1 MYDENDLYN
10 EVGNTIKST
19 VSNAKTIYDFMEK
32 IKAGT
37 PETLTGVNSDFVFT
51 GQSTDLSY
59 FYNFNEMPIELIE
72 KIPNETLKN
81 AVKDEF
87 NKAVLDGKL
96 EIDTRKGIVKI
107 TNKGRKFI
115 NKPKFQEAL
124 QQNTYNMISQQ
135 MQEQILGFELDGSI
149 QDLNFFNFSE
159 KLDLTEIIKNPDTS
173 AVQKIMGNLAE
184 MEKSGFIKMEN
195 SFIRITD
202 KGKEIINSDMFKLA
216 TKGATEKLI
225 SNLGGISGKIFIIT
239 KKLLNSAVQNAV
251 QNSLNT
257 R

>member
-32 IKAGT
+32 IKADT

-149 QDLNFFNFSE
+149 QDLNFFNFS
-159 KLDLTEIIKNPDTS
+159 KNPDTS

-195 SFIRITD
+195 SFIKITD

-225 SNLGGISGKIFIIT
+225 SNLGGVSGKIFVIT